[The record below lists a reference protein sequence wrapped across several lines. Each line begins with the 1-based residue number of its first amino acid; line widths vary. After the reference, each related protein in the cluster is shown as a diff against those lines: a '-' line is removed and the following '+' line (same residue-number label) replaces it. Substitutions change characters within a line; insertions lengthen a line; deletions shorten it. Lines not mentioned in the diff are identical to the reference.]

1 MKNHHI
7 PVNGPY
13 LKFWVLYR
21 KMIRIFSMFALLMIC
36 MMALSYCGAEDFISE
51 FEYGQMLYQNPRG
64 VSCVPCHGDTGE
76 GKTIAVYRDR
86 DGSEKRLF
94 GADIRQSDIERYR
107 ESIRKGPGV
116 MPRYFLTDREI
127 EAIYRY
133 IRKVND
139 GSESD
144 IDSGEILPEEL

>member
-1 MKNHHI
+1 
-7 PVNGPY
+7 
-13 LKFWVLYR
+13 
-21 KMIRIFSMFALLMIC
+21 MFALLMIC
-36 MMALSYCGAEDFISE
+36 MMAFSYCGAEDFISE

-86 DGSEKRLF
+86 DGNEKRLF